1 MGEVGQKAWEGFTR
15 LLFGAPRLSFVLLTN
30 FLRIISLAL
39 AAVVLM
45 LKFIVETIIPLLLS
59 FSELSSVLTSGFL
72 IVFPSVMPN
81 MERNTNL
88 GYFKNIRGLF

>member
-1 MGEVGQKAWEGFTR
+1 MGEVGQKAWEGSTW

-39 AAVVLM
+39 AAVILM

-72 IVFPSVMPN
+72 IVFPSVRPN

-88 GYFKNIRGLF
+88 EYFENIRDLF